1 MSTVLES
8 SVNTTAPDVSNPL
21 NLPLPWDVLTIQS
34 LIPHRYPFLLVDR
47 ITELDMTAR
56 TISGYKMVS
65 INEPFFTGHFPDR
78 PIMPGV
84 LQVEALAQLG
94 CVLSQL
100 LLYPEK
106 KLGVLAGLDNVRF
119 RRLVVP
125 GDRLDLFCEITKF
138 KSVVGKGVCRASVNG
153 ETALEAEILFSM
165 VQ

>member
-1 MSTVLES
+1 MSTVLEPPLG
-8 SVNTTAPDVSNPL
+8 SVADAENPL
-21 NLPLPWDVLTIQS
+21 RLPLPWDVLTIQS
-34 LIPHRYPFLLVDR
+34 LIPHRYPFLLLDR

-56 TISGYKMVS
+56 TIAGYKLVS
-65 INEPFFTGHFPDR
+65 TNEPFFQGHFPER

-119 RRLVVP
+119 RRLVIP

-138 KSVVGKGVCRASVNG
+138 KSTIGKGICRASVNG